1 MNRLNFVRI
10 PLCLCAAVA
19 FLAGCGA
26 QFPASNGLL
35 PAAGQSGKPAPKGG
49 ALLYISDTL
58 TSDVYVYSYPKGKL
72 VMTLQDFSVP
82 GGECVDASGD
92 VFVANTGDSDIV
104 EYAHGGKTP
113 IAKLKDPGFFPVG
126 CSVDPKSG
134 NLAVTNFPLNGSGQG
149 DVVIYDRAKGRP
161 KHHYADAVMADML
174 LCSYDGSGNLFLDG
188 LTSASAF
195 AFAELPKG
203 GSKLTDITLDRS
215 IASAGGVEWDGTY
228 VAVGDQS
235 TSTIYQFSISG
246 TSGTERGSTQ
256 LSGATQ
262 IFQFWIDGSKLIGPD
277 AGAADAGIWN
287 YPAGGAPVKTIAG
300 LYAPLG
306 AVISR

>member
-1 MNRLNFVRI
+1 MNRPNFVRI
-10 PLCLCAAVA
+10 PLYLCAAFA

-26 QFPASNGLL
+26 QLPASNGLL
-35 PAAGQSGKPAPKGG
+35 PTGAGPTQSAAKRG

-72 VMTLQDFSVP
+72 VMTLADFNVP
-82 GGECVDASGD
+82 SGECVDASGD

-104 EYAHGGKTP
+104 EYAHGEKTP
-113 IAKLKDPGFFPVG
+113 VAKLKDAGYFPVG
-126 CSVDPKSG
+126 CSVDPESG
-134 NLAVTNFPLNGSGQG
+134 NLAVTNFPFNGSGQG

-161 KHHYADAVMADML
+161 KHHYADAAIADML

-203 GSKLTDITLDRS
+203 GSKLIDITLNRS
-215 IASAGGVEWDGTY
+215 IASAGGVEWDGKY

-246 TSGTERGSTQ
+246 TSGTEEGSTQ

-262 IFQFWIDGSKLIGPD
+262 IFQFWIDGAKLIGPD
-277 AGAADAGIWN
+277 SGQADAGIWN
-287 YPAGGAPVKTIAG
+287 YPAGGAPVKTITG

-306 AVISR
+306 AVVSR

>member
-1 MNRLNFVRI
+1 MNRPNFVRVAF
-10 PLCLCAAVA
+10 CLCAAFT
-19 FLAGCGA
+19 FLAGCGS
-26 QFPASNGLL
+26 QLPASNGLL
-35 PAAGQSGKPAPKGG
+35 PAAVQPARPAPKGG

-72 VMTLQDFSVP
+72 VTTLQDFSVP

-92 VFVANTGDSDIV
+92 VFVANTGDSDIL
-104 EYAHGGKTP
+104 EYAHGGKAP
-113 IAKLKDPGFFPVG
+113 IAKLKDPGYFPVG
-126 CSVDPKSG
+126 CSVDPQSG
-134 NLAVTNFPLNGSGQG
+134 NLAVTNFPFNGSGQG
-149 DVVIYDRAKGRP
+149 DVVIYNQAKGRP
-161 KHHYADAVMADML
+161 KHHYADAAIADML

-203 GSKLTDITLDRS
+203 ASKLTDITLDRS
-215 IASAGGVEWDGTY
+215 IVSAGGVEWDGKY

-246 TSGTERGSTQ
+246 TSGTEEGSTQ

-262 IFQFWIDGSKLIGPD
+262 IFQFWIDGTKLIGPD
-277 AGAADAGIWN
+277 SGAADAGIWN

-306 AVISR
+306 AVVSR